1 MSEAKAHDMTKS
13 FEKLSVVFARCK
25 HLSSHMMHQDCLNA
39 IANELPEFMGGSAD
53 LAPSNM
59 TLFLAR
65 RHVNAE
71 CSMKIVAV
79 DVVLSS

>member
-1 MSEAKAHDMTKS
+1 
-13 FEKLSVVFARCK
+13 
-25 HLSSHMMHQDCLNA
+25 MMHQDCLNA

-59 TLFLAR
+59 TLFLGR

-79 DVVLSS
+79 T